1 MIQYFK
7 LEEVTELI
15 TCGVAKRPEYVEDGI
30 PFLSAKNV
38 KEDKIIYKDYKYVS
52 EETHAQLTKH
62 NKPLKGDILYTRVG
76 SYGSASVI
84 DVDAEFSIFVSLT
97 LIKPKKE
104 ILNSRYLMYYLNSPK
119 IKNLASNSINGVGV
133 GNLNVGTVR
142 KFPIPVPSIQEQEE
156 IVARLDKVFNHI
168 STQVENI
175 KTQMN
180 LNSLIFESYF
190 EKIQSN
196 FINSGTISE
205 FFDLATGGTPSKKNK
220 DYFDNG
226 NIPWLLSGDI
236 HQENISESKNFIT
249 EDGLKNSNAKYLPVG
264 SVLIALNGQGKTRG
278 TVAQLKI
285 NATCNQS
292 LVSINSKD
300 NNVIENEFLFYFLK
314 SQYKKIRKLTGD
326 SGNDRRGLNMNII
339 NSMKIKFPEIS
350 VQKKIIDNC
359 KSLSEV
365 NKNLTKILDS
375 KKYKYA
381 ELKSSLLNK
390 EFVHE

>member
-1 MIQYFK
+1 MNRYILKDLVDFK
-7 LEEVTELI
+7 N
-15 TCGVAKRPEYVEDGI
+15 GYAFKSKFFSNSDGI
-30 PFLSAKNV
+30 PLIRIRDIKNSTTKTYYFGEYDDNFIVKNGDFLIGMDGNFEIAQWKG
-38 KEDKIIYKDYKYVS
+38 KDS
-52 EETHAQLTKH
+52 LLNQ
-62 NKPLKGDILYTRVG
+62 RVCT
-76 SYGSASVI
+76 
-84 DVDAEFSIFVSLT
+84 F
-97 LIKPKKE
+97 
-104 ILNSRYLMYYLNSPK
+104 K
-119 IKNLASNSINGVGV
+119 IKDN
-133 GNLNVGTVR
+133 NLNEKYLYYFLKIKLKQIEDVTGYTTV
-142 KFPIPVPSIQEQEE
+142 KHLSITTLKNIVIETPALLEQEK
-156 IVARLDKVFNHI
+156 IVERLDKAFNHI
-168 STQVENI
+168 STQIENI
-175 KTQMN
+175 KTQIN

-196 FINSGTISE
+196 FTNSGTISE

-249 EDGLKNSNAKYLPVG
+249 EDALKNSNAKYLPIG

-326 SGNDRRGLNMNII
+326 SGNDRRGLNMKII

-350 VQKKIIDNC
+350 VQKKIVDNC
-359 KSLSEV
+359 KSLSEI

-375 KKYKYA
+375 KKNKYA
-381 ELKSSLLNK
+381 ELKNSLLNK
-390 EFVHE
+390 EFAHE

>member
-1 MIQYFK
+1 MKYLQ
-7 LEEVTELI
+7 LTELAELI
-15 TCGVAKRPEYVEDGI
+15 NGST
-30 PFLSAKNV
+30 
-38 KEDKIIYKDYKYVS
+38 
-52 EETHAQLTKH
+52 
-62 NKPLKGDILYTRVG
+62 PLKSNKKFWDNGTINWFTAEDLRNG
-76 SYGSASVI
+76 SEVINTNKFITKYALDNTSIKLVPKDSVLLCCTASI
-84 DVDAEFSIFVSLT
+84 GLIGINKIELT
-97 LIKPKKE
+97 TNQQFNAIVPNKELI
-104 ILNSRYLMYYLNSPK
+104 NFRYLFYFLKSYMSEFEK
-119 IKNLASNSINGVGV
+119 KASTTTVGFISQKKVKSILV
-133 GNLNVGTVR
+133 
-142 KFPIPVPSIQEQEE
+142 PVPSIQEQEE

-168 STQVENI
+168 STQAENI

-249 EDGLKNSNAKYLPVG
+249 EDGLKNSNAKYLPIG

>member
-1 MIQYFK
+1 MNRYILKDLVDFK
-7 LEEVTELI
+7 N
-15 TCGVAKRPEYVEDGI
+15 GYAFKSKFFSNSDGI
-30 PFLSAKNV
+30 PLIRIRDIKNSTTKTYYFGEYDDNFIVKNGDFLIGMDGNFEIAQWKG
-38 KEDKIIYKDYKYVS
+38 KDRLLN
-52 EETHAQLTKH
+52 H
-62 NKPLKGDILYTRVG
+62 RVCT
-76 SYGSASVI
+76 
-84 DVDAEFSIFVSLT
+84 F
-97 LIKPKKE
+97 
-104 ILNSRYLMYYLNSPK
+104 K
-119 IKNLASNSINGVGV
+119 IKDN
-133 GNLNVGTVR
+133 NLNEKYLYYFLKIKLKQIEDVTGYTTV
-142 KFPIPVPSIQEQEE
+142 KHLSITTLKNIVIETPALLEQEK
-156 IVARLDKVFNHI
+156 IVERLDKAFNHI
-168 STQVENI
+168 STQIENI
-175 KTQMN
+175 KTQIN

-196 FINSGTISE
+196 FTNSGTISE

-249 EDGLKNSNAKYLPVG
+249 EDALKNSNAKYLPIG

-326 SGNDRRGLNMNII
+326 SGNDRRGLNMKII

-350 VQKKIIDNC
+350 VQKKIVDNC
-359 KSLSEV
+359 KSLSEI

-375 KKYKYA
+375 KKNKYA
-381 ELKSSLLNK
+381 ELKNSLLNK
-390 EFVHE
+390 EFAHE